1 MGVLIMG
8 INSNIDILKKVADIE
23 RLKCELLSNTAD
35 FFKTTAETRN
45 NDKTGADV
53 LCALLTNVYLLAAQ
67 HGISYEEL
75 DARAAALLRSHVL
88 SDDAADEVKKLL
100 RHFVR

>member
-1 MGVLIMG
+1 MG

-35 FFKTTAETRN
+35 FFKAATETRN
-45 NDKTGADV
+45 SDKTGADV

-67 HGISYEEL
+67 HGVKFEEL
-75 DARAAALLRSHVL
+75 DAQAAALLRAHVL
-88 SDDAADEVKKLL
+88 NDESDETKKLL
-100 RHFVR
+100 KHLVR